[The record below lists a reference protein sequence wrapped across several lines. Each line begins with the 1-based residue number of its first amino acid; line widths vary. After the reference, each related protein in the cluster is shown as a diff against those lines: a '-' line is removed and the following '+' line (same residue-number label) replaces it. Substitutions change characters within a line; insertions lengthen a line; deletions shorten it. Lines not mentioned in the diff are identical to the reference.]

1 MKRVLVSAIVAT
13 LAVVGCSNA
22 DTASSAAWYDSRSKD
37 GPDALATGTLE
48 EIDGCIYLISVD
60 DGGRY
65 LPVFRGRP
73 TWTPEGALRTDT
85 DTYVLGEVVELGGG
99 EVSPSVDPGLKTTI
113 PDTCDLGLTRWTVS
127 G

>member
-22 DTASSAAWYDSRSKD
+22 DTASSAAWYDPRSKD

-73 TWTPEGALRTDT
+73 TWTPEARSGPTPAPT
-85 DTYVLGEVVELGGG
+85 
-99 EVSPSVDPGLKTTI
+99 SSA
-113 PDTCDLGLTRWTVS
+113 RWSNSAAARSARRSTQ